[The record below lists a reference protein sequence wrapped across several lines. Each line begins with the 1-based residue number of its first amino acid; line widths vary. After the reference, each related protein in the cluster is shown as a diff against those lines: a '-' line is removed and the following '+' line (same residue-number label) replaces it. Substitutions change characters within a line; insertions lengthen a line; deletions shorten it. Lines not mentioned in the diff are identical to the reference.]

1 MPRPQ
6 SDTWRYFTI
15 IEGPDGKGRKA
26 SCSYCGHQQ
35 ACGVTRLHQHLL
47 KKCPNIPPS
56 LRAELRQREEA
67 RARSSPPQQ
76 QQNHH
81 DSNNNNEKYPAMDID
96 RALSTLAAHGISTSA
111 RQQQQQQ
118 ETTATQSIDNYSSTS
133 SSSGT
138 TSSLMASGQQQQQQE
153 QAMLDWLLA
162 RALFSAN
169 IPFSAVED
177 QHMISF
183 LKRMRPGYVI
193 PKAYKLQQ
201 HLLKEQHWDLI
212 ECDKSD
218 PATIRPCSPTRN
230 TTPALSTATS
240 NSTTSSSNSTTT
252 TTTGSSTS
260 VTTPSSTSSSTFS
273 TPGNNNNNNHAS
285 TSSSISSIGRLMN
298 KSTIIPP
305 SRRHHPYDTSSSS
318 TASASASSSSSRIH
332 HGDTSHNNSNNN
344 PSDRSLLAS
353 LRAPNMDGSL

>member
-56 LRAELRQREEA
+56 LRAELRQREES

-76 QQNHH
+76 QANH
-81 DSNNNNEKYPAMDID
+81 DSNNNEKYPAMDID
-96 RALSTLAAHGISTSA
+96 RALSTLAAHGISTS

-118 ETTATQSIDNYSSTS
+118 ETTTQPIDSNSTS
-133 SSSGT
+133 SSTT
-138 TSSLMASGQQQQQQE
+138 TSSIMASGQQQQQQE

-169 IPFSAVED
+169 IPFNAVED

-183 LKRMRPGYVI
+183 LKRMRPGYVV

-218 PATIRPCSPTRN
+218 PTTIRPCSPTRN
-230 TTPALSTATS
+230 TTPVLSTS
-240 NSTTSSSNSTTT
+240 NSTTSSNTTA
-252 TTTGSSTS
+252 SSATS
-260 VTTPSSTSSSTFS
+260 VTTPSSSTSSSTTS
-273 TPGNNNNNNHAS
+273 GT
-285 TSSSISSIGRLMN
+285 TSSTTTSISSIGRLMN
-298 KSTIIPP
+298 KYTPS
-305 SRRHHPYDTSSSS
+305 SRRHHPYDTSTNTSS
-318 TASASASSSSSRIH
+318 SSSSSRIQ
-332 HGDTSHNNSNNN
+332 HGDSSN